1 MHPHHHSRRLD
12 GGRCRGDRGSV
23 MPMATILVVFLMI
36 GAWAL
41 VSASQ
46 QWATRRNAFAVA
58 ASAARAGA
66 QGDPTRLRSGGGVLD
81 PDRAVERAQAILD
94 TSGYRGNVTI
104 DGVAVTVTVT
114 AGVDYAFPAPG
125 FPNTVRGSSTA
136 TVRRGVDGTEG
147 G

>member
-1 MHPHHHSRRLD
+1 
-12 GGRCRGDRGSV
+12 
-23 MPMATILVVFLMI
+23 MPMATIFVIFLMI

-46 QWATRRNAFAVA
+46 QWGARREAHAVA

-66 QGDPTRLRSGGGVLD
+66 QGDPNVLRTGGVLD
-81 PDRAVERAQAILD
+81 PDVATERAQQILAA
-94 TSGYRGNVTI
+94 SGYTGTVNI
-104 DGVAVTVTVT
+104 DGATVTVTVT

-125 FPNTVRGSSTA
+125 FPDAVTGSSTA
-136 TVRRGVDGTEG
+136 IAQRGVTGLEG